1 MLATYFD
8 VFFYMANWGTR
19 RLAIKLPRTALSKA
33 TIDAY
38 TCDSIEYH
46 RHNDDVI
53 VDIMSPEE
61 DYLEEYW
68 TYEDALDDLVGLREQ
83 LLAGDHRAL
92 FMIWLDEA
100 VRSPRS
106 RAARRTAPAIPDGL
120 GTLSPSLNMLA
131 KIFTLDRDLID
142 AAASANPARSRDRQ
156 GRALASAIEGLS
168 SAHKDKLLI
177 RAASGDATVRAELLA
192 LAAPEQTSAQPA
204 DVEALRHHALH
215 VRSERQR
222 VEEARR
228 ARERQEEEE
237 RLAAARAVHLEH
249 LAASWEESWEQVYD
263 WIDEG
268 NRKHYKLAAAL
279 IADLQDAARNQ
290 ARAQDALGRLAEL
303 REEFSRRSALM
314 QELDRQELP

>member
-1 MLATYFD
+1 MR
-8 VFFYMANWGTR
+8 V
-19 RLAIKLPRTALSKA
+19 
-33 TIDAY
+33 
-38 TCDSIEYH
+38 
-46 RHNDDVI
+46 
-53 VDIMSPEE
+53 
-61 DYLEEYW
+61 
-68 TYEDALDDLVGLREQ
+68 
-83 LLAGDHRAL
+83 
-92 FMIWLDEA
+92 
-100 VRSPRS
+100 
-106 RAARRTAPAIPDGL
+106 
-120 GTLSPSLNMLA
+120 
-131 KIFTLDRDLID
+131 
-142 AAASANPARSRDRQ
+142 
-156 GRALASAIEGLS
+156 
-168 SAHKDKLLI
+168 
-177 RAASGDATVRAELLA
+177 ASGDATVRAELLA
-192 LAAPEQTSAQPA
+192 LAAPEQTNAQPA
-204 DVEALRHHALH
+204 DVGALRHQAAH